1 MKKNIGTYNK
11 KKYLLIPAFAVLALL
26 GGGAALAQG
35 GMGGMFLGDPTVAA
49 QRFDSQMS
57 EHASLLGIS
66 VDEMKN
72 YWSQGKNLEEIAKEK
87 GISDTDLQAKMKAAR
102 QEQMKQF
109 LQTLVTQGKITQAQ
123 ADARLKF
130 MNENQ
135 GKHPQMKGGMRGMG
149 KMGANAKVEIK

>member
-35 GMGGMFLGDPTVAA
+35 GMGGMFIGDPTVAA
-49 QRFDSQMS
+49 QRFDQHMT
-57 EHASLLGIS
+57 EQASILGIS

-72 YWSQGKNLEEIAKEK
+72 YWSQGKHLQEIAKEK
-87 GISDTDLQAKMKAAR
+87 GISETDLQAKMKAVR
-102 QEQMKQF
+102 DGQMKQF
-109 LQTLVTQGKITQAQ
+109 LQTLVCQGKITQAQ

-130 MNENQ
+130 QSE
-135 GKHPQMKGGMRGMG
+135 HPPKMGMKGGMRGMG